1 MSMSSRFLAVLF
13 GLALILAACDDN
25 NSTTFVD
32 GGNVNADGGNINADG
47 GTTRDTAVG
56 GIADAAGEVGTT
68 SVGGGDGGSDAGGG
82 AAPTFTQVYTTVIG
96 QRCMP
101 CHTTSAGI
109 GVTMGHLDMTTQAA
123 AFMNLVNAPAAG
135 IACSGKGTRVVPG
148 MQDQSI
154 MYLKVSLDDPTPCGA
169 KMPLGLPALS
179 QAETDLIENWIKA
192 GAKND

>member
-25 NSTTFVD
+25 NSNPLV
-32 GGNVNADGGNINADG
+32 DGGNINLDA
-47 GTTRDTAVG
+47 GTTHDTAVG
-56 GIADAAGEVGTT
+56 GIADGAGEVGTT
-68 SVGGGDGGSDAGGG
+68 SVGVDGGGDGG
-82 AAPTFTQVYTTVIG
+82 AAPTFTQVYTTVIE

-101 CHTTSAGI
+101 CHTTAAGI

-148 MQDQSI
+148 KQDESI

-179 QAETDLIENWIKA
+179 QAETDLIENWIKG
-192 GAKND
+192 GALNN